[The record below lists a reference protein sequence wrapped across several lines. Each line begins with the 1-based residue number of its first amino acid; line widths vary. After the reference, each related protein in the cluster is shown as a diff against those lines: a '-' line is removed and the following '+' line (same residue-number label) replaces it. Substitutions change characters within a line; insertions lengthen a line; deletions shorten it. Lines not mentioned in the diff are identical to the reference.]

1 MKKFQILVIGNN
13 DNGCTPELE
22 KLAYENVRKGFQER
36 FEAEMVTEQSAINKS
51 NYDAQSEVYE
61 LKKQFSELLTT
72 LTDERTNVIA
82 KQEQAVAEL
91 NIPSSDE
98 IAKMSWK
105 EINDVMARL
114 EGN

>member
-1 MKKFQILVIGNN
+1 
-13 DNGCTPELE
+13 
-22 KLAYENVRKGFQER
+22 
-36 FEAEMVTEQSAINKS
+36 
-51 NYDAQSEVYE
+51 

-98 IAKMSWK
+98 IAKMSWG
-105 EINDVMARL
+105 EINDVISRL